1 MGYWSF
7 DCCNGSC
14 DSCKNINLPEIRSL
28 SNKTLVKYFQFE
40 VVETEYKSK
49 KTGELKATKRTERVQ
64 KKASIADLVDEF
76 IDMTNDYLV
85 HRYQTEN
92 DKFQ

>member
-1 MGYWSF
+1 M
-7 DCCNGSC
+7 
-14 DSCKNINLPEIRSL
+14 
-28 SNKTLVKYFQFE
+28 KYFQFE